1 MIGFAN
7 SEIKFL
13 LIFKSLK
20 QDIDLNVKL
29 EKKNH
34 ISGEFKEFLLL
45 QYLLPD
51 NITDIWPKKNAYQH
65 TELKKKHGYHKFK
78 K

>member
-1 MIGFAN
+1 MIGFAK
-7 SEIKFL
+7 SENKSL

-34 ISGEFKEFLLL
+34 DFFFNFGGNSKFVFFFTIVASEYYR
-45 QYLLPD
+45 YL
-51 NITDIWPKKNAYQH
+51 TQKKNAYQH
-65 TELKKKHGYHKFK
+65 TEL
-78 K
+78 